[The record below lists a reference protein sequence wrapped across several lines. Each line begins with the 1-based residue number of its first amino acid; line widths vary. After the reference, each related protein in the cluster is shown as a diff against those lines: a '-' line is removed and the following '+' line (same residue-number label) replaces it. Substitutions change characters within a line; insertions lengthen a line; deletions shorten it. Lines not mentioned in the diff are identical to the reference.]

1 MSNSSSKPPYP
12 NVPPP
17 DMSRPSSA
25 YTRFIPREELGEFS
39 AWNPD
44 LLSGAGGRETTPPP
58 PTDSEIQAQ
67 LGAARQ
73 SGYHDGY
80 RDGLVALEGFKQSFS
95 AQLASQ
101 IGKLIDGFESEFEAL
116 EAQIA
121 LAVTHSALRLA
132 RQVVRAEL
140 QTRPEIVAQV
150 AAEAV
155 NAVLLSARH
164 LTVLAHPL
172 DMPLIEQGAAE
183 TLAARQARV
192 VASDQV
198 TRGGCR
204 VESDLGS
211 VDASIESRW
220 HQAATSL
227 GGVLP
232 FEDVDAD
239 APPQAQ
245 DP

>member
-1 MSNSSSKPPYP
+1 MSSSSSKPSYP

-44 LLSGAGGRETTPPP
+44 LLSGAPGREAAASPPP
-58 PTDSEIQAQ
+58 DIDLQAQ
-67 LGAARQ
+67 LAAARQ
-73 SGYHDGY
+73 AGYHDGY

-101 IGKLIDGFESEFEAL
+101 IGKLIDAFESQFEAL
-116 EAQIA
+116 ENQIA
-121 LAVTHSALRLA
+121 HAVTHTALRLA
-132 RQVVRAEL
+132 RQVVRTEL
-140 QTRPEIVAQV
+140 QLHPEIVAQV
-150 AAEAV
+150 AGEAV

-164 LTVLAHPL
+164 LTVHAHPL

-192 VASDQV
+192 VSSDKV
-198 TRGGCR
+198 SRGGCR

-211 VDASIESRW
+211 VDAAIEARW
-220 HQAATSL
+220 AQAAASF
-227 GGVLP
+227 GGKLP
-232 FEDVDAD
+232 LHDAD
-239 APPQAQ
+239 DAPS
-245 DP
+245 DPEDA